1 MRFIRNIR
9 KLLIKEEKNG
19 TIEFTNE
26 FKMPINE
33 ESVKELRNNKINDLI
48 IQEYNESDGF
58 NIFWWKDSSKKI
70 GGKIKFNPSEFL
82 LKNEPVLDI
91 ECQMDP
97 EMDQELKYF
106 RFLDVPTMN
115 SQVGFFALPDK
126 EPSKNLY
133 FKMAGDKW
141 ASDLDLDVEGY
152 LKMAL
157 VSRVFY
163 YWQLVLIDIQNDNE
177 SEETKIFK
185 KEMSKIFSDFN
196 WNEFVNLYQ
205 SLRLSKRK

>member
-115 SQVGFFALPDK
+115 SQVGFFVLPDK